1 MNEKQLL
8 LKYFPDN
15 SVNMVMDLIVTNNV
29 HLKITKQRST
39 KLGDYRPPGK
49 DDPNHRI
56 SINHNLNPYSFLLT
70 FIHELAH
77 LKVWLQYKNRV
88 QPHGPEWKNC
98 YKDMILPFLT
108 DDVFPEELLK
118 VLQSSKLNFKAST
131 GSDINLMRALKKYDA
146 GNEDLLHLEELCEG
160 ELFVANKGK
169 VFQKGS
175 KRRTR
180 YLCVDQEQNRKYLF
194 HPLTTVQRFET

>member
-1 MNEKQLL
+1 
-8 LKYFPDN
+8 
-15 SVNMVMDLIVTNNV
+15 MVMDLIVENNV
-29 HLKITKQRST
+29 HLKITKKRST

-49 DDPNHRI
+49 ENPNHRI

-77 LKVWLQYKNRV
+77 LKVWMLYKNKV
-88 QPHGPEWKNC
+88 QPHGTEWKNC
-98 YKDMILPFLT
+98 YKDLILPFLT
-108 DDVFPEELLK
+108 VDVFPAELLK

-131 GSDINLMRALKKYDA
+131 GSDIKLMRALKKYDA
-146 GNEDLLHLEELCEG
+146 GNEDLLHLEELSEG

-169 VFQKGS
+169 VFQKGN

-180 YLCVDQEQNRKYLF
+180 YICVDQEQNRQYLF
-194 HPLTTVQRFET
+194 HPLTPVQRFET